1 MPLLTHNK
9 HENDNFN
16 DPWNPMGGSKRQS
29 IQTRGRAFFL
39 DIKNIALIGIP
50 VLLLF
55 GALSFLGY
63 RIVQDIIRPPK
74 TEWHSSSHSSHKSRI
89 SDYALERIG
98 AEITKRK
105 RIEEAMRMAEE
116 AEAEARAKAIAEAE
130 MARAAEEAAAQALE
144 GVDEDEII
152 VPKGVKIQFFVT
164 PQKTDWVYILSSP
177 PFEKTK
183 EFEATVP
190 DKIATEL
197 EKCMRKVRN
206 KPIPKLTEV
215 QIQLGYRGKKPELQ
229 KITEDRYLTRSLN
242 ELQECMKRPISKLP
256 NPFGN
261 AKLEVTLD
269 FTLMTV
275 P

>member
-1 MPLLTHNK
+1 
-9 HENDNFN
+9 
-16 DPWNPMGGSKRQS
+16 
-29 IQTRGRAFFL
+29 
-39 DIKNIALIGIP
+39 
-50 VLLLF
+50 
-55 GALSFLGY
+55 
-63 RIVQDIIRPPK
+63 
-74 TEWHSSSHSSHKSRI
+74 
-89 SDYALERIG
+89 
-98 AEITKRK
+98 
-105 RIEEAMRMAEE
+105 
-116 AEAEARAKAIAEAE
+116 

-229 KITEDRYLTRSLN
+229 KLTEDRYLTSSLN
-242 ELQECMKRPISKLP
+242 KLQECMKRPISKLP
-256 NPFGN
+256 NTFGN

-269 FTLMTV
+269 FTLITV

>member
-39 DIKNIALIGIP
+39 DIKNIALIGIALL
-50 VLLLF
+50 VLVGPLVY
-55 GALSFLGY
+55 LGY
-63 RIVQDIIRPPK
+63 RIVQDIIGPPK

-89 SDYALERIG
+89 SDDERERIG
-98 AEITKRK
+98 AEVTKRK

-229 KITEDRYLTRSLN
+229 KLTEDRYLTRSLN

>member
-39 DIKNIALIGIP
+39 DIKNIALISIAIL
-50 VLLLF
+50 VLL
-55 GALSFLGY
+55 GPLGY
-63 RIVQDIIRPPK
+63 LIYRGIQDIINPPK

-89 SDYALERIG
+89 SDYERESIE
-98 AEITKRK
+98 AEVTKRK

-116 AEAEARAKAIAEAE
+116 AEAEARAKALAEEE

-164 PQKTDWVYILSSP
+164 PKKTDWVYILSSP

-229 KITEDRYLTRSLN
+229 KLTEDRYLTRSLN

>member
-63 RIVQDIIRPPK
+63 RIVQDIKGPPK

-89 SDYALERIG
+89 SDDERERIG

-105 RIEEAMRMAEE
+105 RIEEAMRMAE
-116 AEAEARAKAIAEAE
+116 EAE

-164 PQKTDWVYILSSP
+164 PKKTDWVYILSSP